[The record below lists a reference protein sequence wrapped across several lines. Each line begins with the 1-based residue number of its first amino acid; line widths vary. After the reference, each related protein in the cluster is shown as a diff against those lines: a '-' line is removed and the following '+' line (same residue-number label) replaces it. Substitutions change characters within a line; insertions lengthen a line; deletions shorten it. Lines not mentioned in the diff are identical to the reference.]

1 MPRTAQEPAPSSW
14 IPVPRSHVHK
24 HNADEAMLTAWR
36 QTGPDTFLIRALW
49 PGSHSFYSTG
59 TDGTDPLLFGETVR
73 QCLPM
78 LSHAAYEVP
87 LGHHLLWET
96 YDYSL
101 TNGRPADHTRSGPHT
116 MPREITLYVRC
127 TDVTRRGARAAAAT
141 VHIRA
146 LHGDSLIGTATT
158 RFTVQSPAVYRR
170 LRAEYADTAHALE
183 RRLLPPAPLPARE
196 AGRGRTHDVVLAPT
210 TVPGRHQ
217 LRVDTGHPV
226 LFDHPVDHVPGILLL
241 DAARQ
246 AAHAASAARPCHA
259 IGMTTRFFRY
269 VEFDAPCW
277 VETAADPAAPTRL
290 RVTARQYGR
299 ECFTAS
305 VALTTVPRANVRFEM
320 CGVG

>member
-1 MPRTAQEPAPSSW
+1 M
-14 IPVPRSHVHK
+14 PRSHVHK
-24 HNADEAMLTAWR
+24 YNADEVLLTAWQ
-36 QTGPDTFLIRALW
+36 QTGPDSFLIRARW
-49 PGSHSFYSTG
+49 PGNHPFYTTG
-59 TDGTDPLLFGETVR
+59 AAGIDPLLFSEIVR

-101 TNGRPADHTRSGPHT
+101 TAGLPADRTPPGPRAA
-116 MPREITLYVRC
+116 PREIALYARC
-127 TDVTRRGARAAAAT
+127 TDVTRRGARAGAAT
-141 VHIRA
+141 VHVRA
-146 LHGDSLIGTATT
+146 LLGDSLIGTATT
-158 RFTVQSPAVYRR
+158 RFTIQSPAVYRR

-183 RRLLPPAPLPARE
+183 RRLLPPAPLSARE
-196 AGRGRTHDVVLAPT
+196 AGRERPHDVVLSPT
-210 TVPGRHQ
+210 DILGRHQ
-217 LRVDTGHPV
+217 LRVDTGHPF

-246 AAHAASAARPCHA
+246 AAHAASAARLAHV
-259 IGMTTRFFRY
+259 IGMTTQFIRY

-290 RVTARQYGR
+290 QVTARQYGR

-305 VALTTVPRANVRFEM
+305 VALTAVPVANALLET
-320 CGVG
+320 CGAA